1 MINEV
6 RVLMIVIRSWVVVWR
21 GFSFTDCK
29 ILQIKTK
36 IQSSL
41 RRQTRILWRL
51 QDYQHTVQKTQ
62 QHSTWNQIWLTSV
75 DILRHLENEMCDNI
89 WKWHGGKT
97 HQPTHRMEEDTDYPN
112 FTERRERTRK
122 KYHVKISYHKHNTGE
137 REKMLKDRAWHLLEN
152 E

>member
-1 MINEV
+1 MISSMINEV

-51 QDYQHTVQKTQ
+51 EDYQHTVQMTQ

-97 HQPTHRMEEDTDYPN
+97 HQPHIGWRKTLITQTSQREERGLEKNITLKFHITN
-112 FTERRERTRK
+112 TTQERERK
-122 KYHVKISYHKHNTGE
+122 NVK
-137 REKMLKDRAWHLLEN
+137 R
-152 E
+152 